1 MSEVLL
7 VASDVVTG
15 TPIADELGSAGYDVM
30 WCRGPAKPDFV
41 CAAGKRG
48 RCPLTGSASVA
59 VVDGWLAS
67 DEQRAGIPSWTLA
80 AYYREHGI
88 PVVALVGP
96 NGFPFGGYDTGLI
109 RLPRD
114 AAPDEVVTAVQMLA
128 AVNADPTLRRRS
140 RTA

>member
-1 MSEVLL
+1 MTEILL

-30 WCRGPAKPDFV
+30 WCRGPSKPGFV

-48 RCPLTGSASVA
+48 RCPITSSAEVA

-67 DEQRAGIPSWTLA
+67 DEQRAGIPSWSVA
-80 AYYREHGI
+80 AYYRQHGI

-96 NGFPFGGYDTGLI
+96 NGFPFGGSDTGLI

-114 AAPDEVVTAVQMLA
+114 AALDEIVTAVKLLA
-128 AVNADPTLRRRS
+128 AVNADPTLRLRS
-140 RTA
+140 RIA